1 MPKAFQKV
9 YTKLVQITKATVS
22 LRAENVGND
31 EMALVAGRPAQV
43 VKMIGDIVTL
53 QVFQGT
59 EGIPTN
65 AEVVFLGRPPRLKV
79 SELLAGRFFNAY
91 GVWSLRKVFKSAFQ
105 KFGLRFYKFIICRY
119 YVPTQCGH

>member
-9 YTKLVQITKATVS
+9 YTKLVQITKATVF

-59 EGIPTN
+59 EGIPMLT
-65 AEVVFLGRPPRLKV
+65 LK
-79 SELLAGRFFNAY
+79 
-91 GVWSLRKVFKSAFQ
+91 
-105 KFGLRFYKFIICRY
+105 
-119 YVPTQCGH
+119 